1 MTATV
6 VVPVTQRRQMDG
18 SNWLAL
24 LLPLKP
30 LQSSI
35 VVAVDLA
42 WLEWT
47 VVAFAFAFAFA
58 WAVVVVV
65 EEKNDPAAFHP
76 YSVAA
81 IVA

>member
-6 VVPVTQRRQMDG
+6 VVPVTQRRQMDWL
-18 SNWLAL
+18 NWLAL

-35 VVAVDLA
+35 VAVAVDLA

-47 VVAFAFAFAFA
+47 VAVAFAFAFALA
-58 WAVVVVV
+58 VVV
-65 EEKNDPAAFHP
+65 EEKNDPVAFHP

-81 IVA
+81 VVA

>member
-6 VVPVTQRRQMDG
+6 VVPVTQRRQMDW
-18 SNWLAL
+18 SNLLAL

-35 VVAVDLA
+35 AVAVDFA

-47 VVAFAFAFAFA
+47 VVAVAVAFAL
-58 WAVVVVV
+58 AVVVVV

-81 IVA
+81 VVA